1 MLEQI
6 IIGLLIVTIVL
17 MLYFNLSKG
26 DNQEDFNIQA
36 IKDVQV
42 EIKEKIIERDT
53 LDLESIEKAKLSS
66 ETEAKILRE
75 ELKDLKEL
83 IEKER
88 KHRGEAYGSISEN
101 VKLLQEQYKGLE
113 LSATKLSSALSDN
126 SMRGNWGEVQL
137 RRVIEHSNML
147 RHADY
152 VEQKTIEAKDGSKQR
167 PDVIINMPGGRQL
180 VIDSKAPGR
189 LLDAYDSKD
198 PDEKEKLMGQFA
210 DDVWETV
217 KSLGQKSYQDSIK
230 DKSGNKV
237 SPDFVIMFMPG
248 EHMLQIALLY
258 RPTLWEE
265 AVEKNVIL
273 ASPYILL
280 ALLRSV
286 FYSWQQ
292 EEKNHNAE
300 KILEVTEDLAD
311 RIDTFIGHVEGIG
324 KGLQS
329 SINSYNKTV
338 GSYNRRLLPAQEKLN
353 ELKGSNE
360 NFLEMKDI
368 EDSPRVIQ
376 EKLKTE

>member
-6 IIGLLIVTIVL
+6 IIGLLLVTIAL
-17 MLYFNLSKG
+17 MLYFNLNKN
-26 DNQEDFNIQA
+26 NQQENFNIQA

-42 EIKEKIIERDT
+42 EIKDKIVERDT

-75 ELKDLKEL
+75 ELKSLKEL

-88 KHRGEAYGSISEN
+88 TQRGEAYGSITEN

-113 LSATKLSSALSDN
+113 LSATKLSSALSDS

-137 RRVIEHSNML
+137 RRVIEHSNMV
-147 RHADY
+147 RHVDY
-152 VEQKTIEAKDGSKQR
+152 NEQKTIEANDGSKQR
-167 PDVIINMPGGRQL
+167 PDAVVNMPGGRQL

-189 LLDAYDSKD
+189 LLDAYESKD
-198 PDEKEKLMGQFA
+198 QEEQEKYMRQFA
-210 DDVWETV
+210 DDVWETA
-217 KSLGQKSYQDSIK
+217 KTLGQKSYQDNIK
-230 DKSGNKV
+230 DESGNKI

-248 EHMLQIALLY
+248 EHMLQIALLH

-292 EEKNHNAE
+292 EERNNNAK
-300 KILEVTEDLAD
+300 KILEVTEDLAE

-324 KGLQS
+324 KGLRS

-368 EDSPRVIQ
+368 EDSPREIQ
-376 EKLKTE
+376 QKLKTE

>member
-6 IIGLLIVTIVL
+6 IIGLLLVTIAL
-17 MLYFNLSKG
+17 MLYFNLNKN
-26 DNQEDFNIQA
+26 NQQENFNIQA

-42 EIKEKIIERDT
+42 EIKDKIVERDT

-75 ELKDLKEL
+75 ELKSLKEL

-88 KHRGEAYGSISEN
+88 TQRGEAYGSITEN

-113 LSATKLSSALSDN
+113 LSATKLSSALSDS

-137 RRVIEHSNML
+137 RRVIEHSNMV
-147 RHADY
+147 RHVDY
-152 VEQKTIEAKDGSKQR
+152 NEQKTIEANDGSKQR
-167 PDVIINMPGGRQL
+167 PDAVVNMPGGRQL

-189 LLDAYDSKD
+189 LLDAYESKD
-198 PDEKEKLMGQFA
+198 QEEQEKYMRQFA
-210 DDVWETV
+210 DDVWETA
-217 KSLGQKSYQDSIK
+217 KTLGQKSYQDNIK
-230 DKSGNKV
+230 DESGNKI

-248 EHMLQIALLY
+248 EHMLQIALLH

-292 EEKNHNAE
+292 EERNNNAK
-300 KILEVTEDLAD
+300 KILEVTEDLAE

-324 KGLQS
+324 KGLRS

-368 EDSPRVIQ
+368 EDSPREIQ
-376 EKLKTE
+376 PKLKTE

>member
-17 MLYFNLSKG
+17 MLYFNLNKSDK
-26 DNQEDFNIQA
+26 EDFNIQS

-42 EIKEKIIERDT
+42 EIKDKIIERDT
-53 LDLESIEKAKLSS
+53 LDLKSIEKAKESS
-66 ETEAKILRE
+66 ESEAKILRE
-75 ELKDLKEL
+75 ELKSLKEL

-147 RHADY
+147 RHVDY

-167 PDVIINMPGGRQL
+167 PDAIINMPGGRQL

-198 PDEKEKLMGQFA
+198 QSEKEELMGQFA

-217 KSLGQKSYQDSIK
+217 KSLGQKSYQDNIK
-230 DKSGNKV
+230 DESGNKI

-248 EHMLQIALLY
+248 EHMLQIALLH

-292 EEKNHNAE
+292 EERNHNAK
-300 KILEVTEDLAD
+300 KILAVTEDLAE

-368 EDSPRVIQ
+368 EDSPREIQ

>member
-26 DNQEDFNIQA
+26 DKQEDFNIQA

-137 RRVIEHSNML
+137 RRVIEHSNMV
-147 RHADY
+147 RHVDY

-198 PDEKEKLMGQFA
+198 QDEKEKLMGQFA

-217 KSLGQKSYQDSIK
+217 KSLGQKNYQDSIK

-248 EHMLQIALLY
+248 EHMLQIALMH

-368 EDSPRVIQ
+368 EDSPREIQ